1 MEDKK
6 LTKKLKL
13 EFLEKMIV
21 IRKFEEKV
29 RELFSMGLIRG
40 STHVY
45 IGEESVAVG
54 ACAALSADDYIVST
68 HRGHGH
74 CLAKG
79 GKPDPMMAELLGK
92 ETGYCKG
99 KGGSMHIA
107 DTGSGILGAE
117 GIVGSGLPIAIGA
130 ALSSKI
136 LKEGKVT
143 ISFFGD
149 GASNNGTFHECLNLA
164 SIWKLPVVFIC
175 ENNLYAITVSSARST
190 SVKNIAD
197 RAQGYNIPGIIVNG
211 NDVEEVRRVTRD
223 AVKLARD
230 GNGPTLIEAKTYRHE
245 GHWIGDPQVYRAKK
259 EVDGWKIQDPIYL
272 YREKL
277 KKEKIITEDEFK
289 KLNKKVQKEIDLS
302 EKFARESKEL
312 DVSRVTEDIYA

>member
-1 MEDKK
+1 MEDKN

-13 EFLEKMIV
+13 EFLKKMIV

-29 RELFSMGLIRG
+29 RELFSLGLIRG

-45 IGEESVAVG
+45 IGEEAVAVG
-54 ACAALSADDYIVST
+54 ACGALKADDYIVST
-68 HRGHGH
+68 HRAHGH

-79 GKPDPMMAELLGK
+79 GKLNPMMAELLGK

-107 DTGSGILGAE
+107 DFDSGNLGAV

-175 ENNLYAITVSSARST
+175 ENNLYAITVSSVRST

-197 RAQGYNIPGIIVNG
+197 RAKGYSIPGAVVNG
-211 NDVEEVRRVTRD
+211 NDIEEVLRVTRD
-223 AVKLARD
+223 AVRLARD
-230 GNGPTLIEAKTYRHE
+230 GGGLVPRTCSKEHGAVSEMKEGPSK
-245 GHWIGDPQVYRAKK
+245 PVYRNRLQTA
-259 EVDGWKIQDPIYL
+259 
-272 YREKL
+272 
-277 KKEKIITEDEFK
+277 
-289 KLNKKVQKEIDLS
+289 
-302 EKFARESKEL
+302 
-312 DVSRVTEDIYA
+312 VSCFSPKGCGGERYG